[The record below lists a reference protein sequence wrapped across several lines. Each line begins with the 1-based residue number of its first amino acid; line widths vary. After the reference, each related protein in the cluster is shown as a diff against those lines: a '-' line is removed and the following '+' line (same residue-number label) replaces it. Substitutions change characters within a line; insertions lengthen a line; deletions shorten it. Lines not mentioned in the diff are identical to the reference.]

1 MFDFGEIAKSL
12 GSELL
17 EKAKSMEKLTDQKQL
32 DMPLAKSLEN
42 TGKYNE
48 YKNVPINNGRWENKD
63 GTEGRK
69 GDSTWKPDRDY
80 VPQSSNPEG
89 KTWGKI
95 LDEFNIDGI
104 PFHDG
109 EPDFSEVSK
118 GKVTIEGFS
127 SNRDDNFDKAD
138 QKLAEQRGCTPP
150 EVAKWRKE
158 HGYTWHECS
167 DMKTMQKVPSI
178 IHGNVSHRGGISKAK
193 EGGY

>member
-1 MFDFGEIAKSL
+1 MFNFGEIAKSL

-42 TGKYNE
+42 TGKYE
-48 YKNVPINNGRWENKD
+48 CKNAPINNGRWENKE

-69 GDSTWKPDRDY
+69 GDSTWKPDRDD
-80 VPQSSNPEG
+80 VPQKCNPEG

-104 PFHDG
+104 PFHNG

-127 SNRDDNFDKAD
+127 SNSSDNFDKAD
-138 QKLAEQRGCTPP
+138 KKLAEQRGCTPQ

-158 HGYTWHECS
+158 HRYTWHECS